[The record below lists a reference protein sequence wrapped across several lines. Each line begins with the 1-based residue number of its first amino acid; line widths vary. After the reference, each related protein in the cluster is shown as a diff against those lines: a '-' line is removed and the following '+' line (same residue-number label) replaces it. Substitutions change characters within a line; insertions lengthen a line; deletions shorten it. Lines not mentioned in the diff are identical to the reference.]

1 MEKDLTQ
8 GKISSS
14 LWKFALP
21 LMAGN
26 ILQQFYNL
34 TDTWIVG
41 RYIGPDALAAV
52 GASYSLMTF
61 LNSILTGLSMGSA
74 AFFSIEFGRKN
85 FPALRNGVF
94 VSFILIGGLSL
105 VLTAASLLFLP
116 GILHVLSFPAEVQKP
131 AVEYLQRIFL
141 GIPGIFLYNFFANF
155 LRALGNSASALFFL
169 GISVLSNVFL
179 DLLFILG
186 FSRGVG
192 GAAEATVLAQYLSAA
207 GIVLYCRLKM
217 RKFLPAK
224 SDMHWERQNAKR
236 ILFLSFSTGAQQSV
250 MNFGILM
257 VQGLVNSFGAVTMAA
272 FAAAVKIDT
281 LAYMPAQDL
290 GNAYSTFTAQNYGAQ
305 KFRRIRQGTAACA
318 LWTILFCLAVGAAV
332 FIFARPLMYFF
343 VGKENAA
350 VAAQGAEYLRVEGAF
365 YSGIGILFL
374 LYGFF
379 RAVGKPAVS
388 LLLTVISL
396 GTRVA
401 LAYTLSATALGRLG
415 IWWSIPI
422 GWALADAAG
431 LFLLFRFCKKNA
443 AAFCF

>member
-1 MEKDLTQ
+1 M
-8 GKISSS
+8 
-14 LWKFALP
+14 
-21 LMAGN
+21 
-26 ILQQFYNL
+26 
-34 TDTWIVG
+34 
-41 RYIGPDALAAV
+41 
-52 GASYSLMTF
+52 
-61 LNSILTGLSMGSA
+61 
-74 AFFSIEFGRKN
+74 
-85 FPALRNGVF
+85 
-94 VSFILIGGLSL
+94 
-105 VLTAASLLFLP
+105 
-116 GILHVLSFPAEVQKP
+116 QKP
-131 AVEYLQRIFL
+131 AAEYLQRIFF

-290 GNAYSTFTAQNYGAQ
+290 GNAYSTFTAQNYGAPYLHAH
-305 KFRRIRQGTAACA
+305 FAAGDLQGQV
-318 LWTILFCLAVGAAV
+318 VGGH
-332 FIFARPLMYFF
+332 L
-343 VGKENAA
+343 N
-350 VAAQGAEYLRVEGAF
+350 
-365 YSGIGILFL
+365 
-374 LYGFF
+374 
-379 RAVGKPAVS
+379 RAN
-388 LLLTVISL
+388 I
-396 GTRVA
+396 
-401 LAYTLSATALGRLG
+401 SATAEIVIRAIAGTVERKF
-415 IWWSIPI
+415 SETI
-422 GWALADAAG
+422 GLN
-431 LFLLFRFCKKNA
+431 LFSFEK
-443 AAFCF
+443 